1 MKAKWGL
8 IFGAALSAIALAACG
23 GSGGSNVSTNGNSDL
38 FTTAGFQKALDA
50 VKGKAGDNAQALQV
64 QITEGGADFK
74 LRNGE
79 QATGFVYTGGA
90 LHDEKVDVIGPGS
103 LEGQDFPFSEID
115 PAAIDKIVS
124 GVKQQAGVND
134 LKVTVMTLEKSAVD
148 GQLKWTIN
156 AEGGGRTGLVYN
168 AEPDGSSVTS
178 PLGDIAGS
186 GSSGTSTSG
195 ASTSGTSS
203 TEASGGITTPS
214 GKTPAEIAQCIQQA
228 GTDVSKIQA
237 CAK

>member
-1 MKAKWGL
+1 M
-8 IFGAALSAIALAACG
+8 IGAVLSAVALAACG
-23 GSGGSNVSTNGNSDL
+23 SSGGTSTNGNSDL
-38 FTTAGFQKALDA
+38 FTSAGFQKANDA
-50 VKGKAGDNAQALQV
+50 VTDKAGENAQALQV

-74 LRNGE
+74 LRSGE
-79 QATGFVYTGGA
+79 QATGFVYTGGD

-124 GVKQQAGVND
+124 GIKEQAGVSD

-168 AEPDGSSVTS
+168 AEPDGSNVTS

-186 GSSGTSTSG
+186 GSGTTSTPT
-195 ASTSGTSS
+195 A
-203 TEASGGITTPS
+203 PN
-214 GKTPAEIAQCIQQA
+214 GKTPQEIANCVQKA
-228 GTDVSKIQA
+228 GTDITKIQA
-237 CAK
+237 CTQ

>member
-1 MKAKWGL
+1 MKAPKLGL
-8 IFGAALSAIALAACG
+8 TVGLAISAFALSACG
-23 GSGGSNVSTNGNSDL
+23 SSGGANVSTNGNSEL
-38 FTTAGFQKALDA
+38 FTTAGFQKAYGA
-50 VKGKAGDNAQALQV
+50 VTDKAGENARALQV

-79 QATGFVYTGGA
+79 QATGFVYTGGD

-103 LEGQDFPFSEID
+103 LQGQDFPFTEVD

-124 GVKQQAGVND
+124 GVKQASGVND

-168 AEPDGSSVTS
+168 AEPDGSNVTS

-186 GSSGTSTSG
+186 GSS
-195 ASTSGTSS
+195 
-203 TEASGGITTPS
+203 SGG
-214 GKTPAEIAQCIQQA
+214 K
-228 GTDVSKIQA
+228 
-237 CAK
+237 

>member
-8 IFGAALSAIALAACG
+8 IIGAALSALALAACG
-23 GSGGSNVSTNGNSDL
+23 GSGGNVSTNGNSDL
-38 FTTAGFQKALDA
+38 FTTAGFQKAYDA

-79 QATGFVYTGGA
+79 QATGFIYTGGD

-103 LEGQDFPFSEID
+103 LEGQDFPFSEVD

-124 GVKQQAGVND
+124 GVKQASGVND
-134 LKVTVMTLEKSAVD
+134 LKVTVMTLEKSSVD

-168 AEPDGSSVTS
+168 AEPDGSNVTS

-186 GSSGTSTSG
+186 GSGSGGTST
-195 ASTSGTSS
+195 
-203 TEASGGITTPS
+203 S
-214 GKTPAEIAQCIQQA
+214 GKTPAEIAQCVQAA

>member
-1 MKAKWGL
+1 M
-8 IFGAALSAIALAACG
+8 IGAVLSAVALAACG
-23 GSGGSNVSTNGNSDL
+23 SSGGTSTNGNSDL
-38 FTTAGFQKALDA
+38 FTSAGFQKANDA
-50 VKGKAGDNAQALQV
+50 VTDKAGENAQALQV

-74 LRNGE
+74 LRSGE
-79 QATGFVYTGGA
+79 QATGFVYTGGD

-103 LEGQDFPFSEID
+103 LEGQDFPYSEID

-124 GVKQQAGVND
+124 GIKEQAGVSD

-168 AEPDGSSVTS
+168 AEPDGSNVTS

-186 GSSGTSTSG
+186 GTTSTPT
-195 ASTSGTSS
+195 A
-203 TEASGGITTPS
+203 PN
-214 GKTPAEIAQCIQQA
+214 GKTPQEIANCVQQA
-228 GTDVSKIQA
+228 GTDITKIQA
-237 CAK
+237 CTQ

>member
-1 MKAKWGL
+1 LKAKWGL
-8 IFGAALSAIALAACG
+8 TICAALSALALSACG
-23 GSGGSNVSTNGNSDL
+23 GGGSNVSTNGNSDL
-38 FTTAGFQKALDA
+38 FTTAGFQKAYDA
-50 VKGKAGDNAQALQV
+50 VQGKAGENAQALQV

-74 LRNGE
+74 LRSGE
-79 QATGFVYTGGA
+79 QATGFVYTGGD

-115 PAAIDKIVS
+115 PSAIDKIVS
-124 GVKQQAGVND
+124 GVKQQARVND

-168 AEPDGSSVTS
+168 AEPDGSNVTS

-186 GSSGTSTSG
+186 GSSG
-195 ASTSGTSS
+195 
-203 TEASGGITTPS
+203 
-214 GKTPAEIAQCIQQA
+214 KTPAEIAQCVQAA

>member
-1 MKAKWGL
+1 VKAKWGF
-8 IFGAALSAIALAACG
+8 IFGIALSAVALAACG
-23 GSGGSNVSTNGNSDL
+23 SSGGTSTEGNQDL
-38 FTTAGFQKALDA
+38 FTSAGFQQAYNA
-50 VKGKAGDNAQALQV
+50 VKDKAGENAQALQV

-79 QATGFVYTGGA
+79 QATGFVYTGGD

-103 LEGQDFPFSEID
+103 LNGQDYPFSEID

-124 GVKQQAGVND
+124 GVKEQAGVSD
-134 LKVTVMTLEKSAVD
+134 LKVTVMTLEKSPVD

-168 AEPDGSSVTS
+168 ADPDGSNVTS
-178 PLGDIAGS
+178 PLGGIAGS
-186 GSSGTSTSG
+186 GGTSTSG
-195 ASTSGTSS
+195 GSGS
-203 TEASGGITTPS
+203 AGGVTAPN
-214 GKTPAEIAQCIQQA
+214 GKTPSEIADCIQKA

-237 CAK
+237 CTQ